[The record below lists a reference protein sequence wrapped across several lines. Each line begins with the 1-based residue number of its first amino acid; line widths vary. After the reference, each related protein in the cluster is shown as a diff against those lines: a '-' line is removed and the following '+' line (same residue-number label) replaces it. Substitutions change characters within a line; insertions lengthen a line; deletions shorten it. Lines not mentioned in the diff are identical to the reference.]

1 MSIAL
6 FQSSI
11 HHEFCGKFAFVNLLK
26 NSIVFFLKKIKGTLS
41 TSTHFRFDRK
51 IWICRYD
58 NGISELMKS
67 TKNLLISLAL
77 SLLFLVAGSVGYMLI
92 EGWSLTDALYMTVIT
107 ISTVGYSEVH
117 SMSRPG
123 RIFTIFLVF
132 FGVAFFLYVAGSLV
146 QFMVEGRM
154 RDILGRRTLNKKI
167 ETIKNHYIICGYGRI
182 GQVLYNHLQ
191 AYQQVNAVVIEKNP
205 ELISRLEADNVLYL
219 SGDASDEEMLLK
231 AGIKRAKALIAVLAT
246 DTDNVFL
253 VLTAR
258 QLNPH
263 IHIMARASSQ
273 KAKSKLKAAG
283 ANHVESPY
291 DTGAVSMAQR
301 ILRPSVSSFLD
312 FVFDYRLKDIQMEEF
327 PVAPGS
333 PLANVMLKDSGLRQK
348 YNLIIIAIKRGDGNM
363 VFNPSFETIMNVGD
377 TLIAMGKN
385 ENLLALEKTIKPF
398 DAENAT
404 Q

>member
-1 MSIAL
+1 
-6 FQSSI
+6 
-11 HHEFCGKFAFVNLLK
+11 
-26 NSIVFFLKKIKGTLS
+26 
-41 TSTHFRFDRK
+41 
-51 IWICRYD
+51 
-58 NGISELMKS
+58 MKS
-67 TKNLLISLAL
+67 TKNLLISLTL
-77 SLLFLVAGSVGYMLI
+77 SLLFVVGGSAGYMII
-92 EGWSLTDALYMTVIT
+92 EGWNLTDALYMTVIT

-117 SMSRPG
+117 SMSQPG

-146 QFMVEGRM
+146 QFMVEGRI

-167 ETIKNHYIICGYGRI
+167 ENIKNHYIICGYGRI
-182 GQVLYNHLQ
+182 GQVLYNHIQ
-191 AYQQVNAVVIEKNP
+191 AYQQINAVVIEKNP
-205 ELISRLEADNVLYL
+205 DLVARMESEDILYV
-219 SGDASDEEMLLK
+219 SGDASDEEILLK

-246 DTDNVFL
+246 DIDNVFL

-258 QLNPH
+258 QLNPG
-263 IHIMARASSQ
+263 IYIMARASSQ
-273 KAKSKLKAAG
+273 RAKSKLKAAG

-312 FVFDYRLKDIQMEEF
+312 FVFDYTLKDIQMEEF

-348 YNLIIIAIKRGDGNM
+348 YDLIIIAIKRPDGRM
-363 VFNPSFETIMNVGD
+363 IFNPSFEAVMNAGD

-385 ENLLALEKTIKPF
+385 ENLLALEKILKP
-398 DAENAT
+398 DKAE
-404 Q
+404 QRI